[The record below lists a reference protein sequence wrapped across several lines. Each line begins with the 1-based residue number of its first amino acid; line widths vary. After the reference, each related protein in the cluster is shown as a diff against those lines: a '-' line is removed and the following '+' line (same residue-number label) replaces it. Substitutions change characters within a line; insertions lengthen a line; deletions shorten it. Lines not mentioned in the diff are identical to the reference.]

1 MQIEQCIHFTNA
13 LWSLTAFAFCLVHVR
28 LYISMLYFVV
38 WTPAEKIYGR
48 NSSDGVIVSDW
59 LTIIILTLG
68 FCSFLQRIRW
78 SLSGSDLTS
87 TPNNRKS
94 RRTTCVATCHS
105 RGGSIRSVSSMQCRG
120 KIQMETGSLMP
131 TWVPSCDRFMVTV
144 KARSKAFI
152 NKHLDL
158 SIITTRLGMRWC
170 RYASKRCDIYQSFE
184 VATLMLKVSSLKRLR
199 ILINYYTNCVF
210 VDWLL

>member
-48 NSSDGVIVSDW
+48 NSSDGAIVSDW

-87 TPNNRKS
+87 TSNNRKS

-152 NKHLDL
+152 NNTWTYPL
-158 SIITTRLGMRWC
+158 SRRNLECADADTPPKDVTFTRALRLQLWC
-170 RYASKRCDIYQSFE
+170 SRFP
-184 VATLMLKVSSLKRLR
+184 V
-199 ILINYYTNCVF
+199 
-210 VDWLL
+210 